1 MIDFEATNRA
11 ALDSLPDLL
20 PELLPEGTIKGSEF
34 VCGDLAG
41 NPGQSL
47 SVNLDSGKWADFATG
62 DKGGDPI
69 SLWAAVL
76 GVSQA
81 AAAQS
86 LNDRLM
92 ISPQGQCY
100 GKIFT
105 NHSKTNKQV
114 ETWKTIPADSPPKSI
129 THPKHGKP
137 SAIWEYKGQAGE
149 LLGYACRFDPVGEK
163 KQVLPYTYGTE
174 TTTGEAGW
182 KWKAFSEPRPL
193 YGLNKLAQRSEA
205 PILIVEGEKTA
216 EAAQRLIPAV
226 VAITWPGGCKAI
238 AKADLTPL
246 EGRRVAIWPDND
258 KPGREAAEAMAH
270 AALVAGAG
278 EFSIIEVPPDKT
290 EGWDLAD
297 AVAEGWT
304 TKQVSKWIKENRLTG
319 TVATVATV
327 AGVAV
332 ATNGKTEHT
341 LEIEKEDEW
350 PKPEPLTT
358 HQESAQYPFHI
369 LPGTIGAA
377 VREVIA
383 FVQCPVELAACSAL
397 SAIATVGQGL
407 VDVRRDEGLEGP
419 TSLYVLAIADSGE
432 RKSTVDGHFTKPIRQ
447 WQADQKEVAKPKIQR
462 HEAELA
468 AWQAK
473 RNGIVAAITAE
484 SKAGNDTSE
493 LEPNLID
500 LEKNKPTPPQVPV
513 LLYGDATPEGL
524 AFELVHKWPVGGVL
538 SSEAGVVFGGHAMG
552 KDSAM
557 RNMSS
562 LNSFWSGESI
572 PVTRKGSPS
581 FLLEGVRLSMGLA
594 VQRETVRA
602 FLDSS
607 KGLARGIGF
616 LARFLIAWPQS
627 TQGQRLFK
635 EQSKNRPALA
645 AFHNRLLSL
654 LNEPLSY
661 DENGTLSPIMLELSP
676 DAKGVWISFHD
687 DVEVELL
694 PGREMAETQDV
705 ASKAADNAVRLA
717 ALFHLFEKAPGGR
730 IGVDHMRAGATLAGW
745 HLYEARR
752 FMGEIVLPIQKHH
765 ATKLDAWLL
774 EYCKQNRV
782 DKVSTRNAMRFGP
795 NCTREKLVLDSALQ
809 ELIEA
814 CRIRIVKDGKKKTI
828 KINPSLLRSDNGFA

>member
-1 MIDFEATNRA
+1 MKGFVDVALTLLNNRFSVIPCGA
-11 ALDSLPDLL
+11 DKKCTLQTWKPYQ
-20 PELLPEGTIKGSEF
+20 SE
-34 VCGDLAG
+34 
-41 NPGQSL
+41 
-47 SVNLDSGKWADFATG
+47 
-62 DKGGDPI
+62 
-69 SLWAAVL
+69 
-76 GVSQA
+76 
-81 AAAQS
+81 
-86 LNDRLM
+86 LM
-92 ISPQGQCY
+92 IETEARRCFANASRLAIIG
-100 GKIFT
+100 GKVSGNLECLDIDDPTTYEPFL
-105 NHSKTNKQV
+105 
-114 ETWKTIPADSPPKSI
+114 
-129 THPKHGKP
+129 
-137 SAIWEYKGQAGE
+137 E
-149 LLGYACRFDPVGEK
+149 LLGMRSPGLPVKLLKRHTPSGGYHIIYRCSEPVAGNLKLACTSGNEVRIETRGEGGYFLSAPSEGYTVISGSMTNCPTLTPEEVEAIHSTAKAFDLRQAKDKPTTTTNQKNNGDSPGNRFNQAHSGTDILEAQGWKEDRPTTAGTGWTRPGKDSGTSGVLLENGNFYNFSANAYPLEVGES
-163 KQVLPYTYGTE
+163 YTP
-174 TTTGEAGW
+174 
-182 KWKAFSEPRPL
+182 F
-193 YGLNKLAQRSEA
+193 GLFTMYNHD
-205 PILIVEGEKTA
+205 GDFTA
-216 EAAQRLIPAV
+216 AA
-226 VAITWPGGCKAI
+226 
-238 AKADLTPL
+238 
-246 EGRRVAIWPDND
+246 
-258 KPGREAAEAMAH
+258 RE
-270 AALVAGAG
+270 L
-278 EFSIIEVPPDKT
+278 
-290 EGWDLAD
+290 
-297 AVAEGWT
+297 
-304 TKQVSKWIKENRLTG
+304 
-319 TVATVATV
+319 
-327 AGVAV
+327 AGVAPQ
-332 ATNGKTEHT
+332 GKSE
-341 LEIEKEDEW
+341 EW
-350 PKPEPLTT
+350 PDPLPLTT

-383 FVQCPVELAACSAL
+383 FVQCPVALAACSAL

-419 TSLYVLAIADSGE
+419 TSLFVLAIADSGE

-447 WQADQKEVAKPKIQR
+447 WQADQKEAAKPEIQK

-484 SKAGNDTSE
+484 SKAGHDTSE

-500 LEKNKPTPPQVPV
+500 LEKNKPVPPQVPV

-616 LARFLIAWPQS
+616 LARFLVAWPQS
-627 TQGQRLFK
+627 TQGHRLFK
-635 EQSKNRPALA
+635 EQSKDRPALA

-661 DENGTLSPIMLELSP
+661 DGNGALSPMMLELSP
-676 DAKGVWISFHD
+676 DAKAAWISFHD

-717 ALFHLFEKAPGGR
+717 ALFHLFERAPGGQ

-752 FMGEIVLPIQKHH
+752 FMGEIALPIQKHH

-782 DKVSTRNAMRFGP
+782 DEVSTRDAMRLGP
-795 NCTREKLVLDSALQ
+795 NCTREKLILDSALE